1 MRIKSLLSLV
11 YSHYV
16 RFFLCFLPDS
26 PRTMRFRGLLYSFA
40 MKNCGRD
47 FQVSSTA
54 VLRGLERIECGDNVY
69 IGPNSY
75 VMAREAICIGSEVLI
90 AMNVVIVDGNHG
102 KNEQTNSYRYKR
114 GSVGKITIG
123 KGAWLAANSVV
134 TAGAIIDEGALVKPC
149 TVVRRGDSI

>member
-1 MRIKSLLSLV
+1 
-11 YSHYV
+11 
-16 RFFLCFLPDS
+16 
-26 PRTMRFRGLLYSFA
+26 
-40 MKNCGRD
+40 MKKCGRD

-54 VLRGLERIECGDNVY
+54 ILRGLERIECGNNVY

-75 VMAREAICIGSEVLI
+75 VMAREAIYIGSEVLI

-114 GSVGKITIG
+114 GSARKITIG
-123 KGAWLAANSVV
+123 KGAWVAANSVV

-149 TVVRRGDSI
+149 TVVRRSDNI